1 MIFFIKNLLPSSCT
15 VSKLKLEMNHLEIKQ
30 ALAQESVPLIEI
42 PKPLEQLSE
51 SEIKRKAYIGK
62 VMTYALRNLTSKFVD
77 SGFQW
82 LLPVALSQSTDPL
95 WPDPGAS
102 IEKRIEVDIYGK
114 TVRTTASMI
123 IHKLI
128 AASLAYPK
136 LFILSPNIRIEK
148 AERAKTGKHIYEFT
162 QLDFEARDVSSK
174 YVMNLVEDAICN
186 LLTSLK
192 RDMKDE
198 LTFLCRCDTLAS
210 PKRPFKVYDRQ
221 ELEAKYGA
229 DWEEGISENTIDPVW
244 VMNIPREFY
253 DFEDF
258 KTGKWDNYDLFLPKY
273 GEVLSGAKREWEYE
287 KILKKIER
295 DKISKENYTLVLKL
309 AKQGKLKP
317 TAGGGIGMERL
328 VGWISG
334 VSHIAE
340 TQPFPRV
347 PGTVHDL

>member
-1 MIFFIKNLLPSSCT
+1 LFVTQSNIE
-15 VSKLKLEMNHLEIKQ
+15 LELMKSIQTLSQKS
-30 ALAQESVPLIEI
+30 APLIEI
-42 PKPLEQLSE
+42 PKPLERLSK
-51 SEIKRKAYIGK
+51 SEIRRKTSIGK
-62 VMTYALRNLTSKFVD
+62 VMTFTLKKLTSHFVD
-77 SGFQW
+77 NGFQW

-114 TVRTTASMI
+114 TVRATASMI

-162 QLDFEARDVSSK
+162 QLDFEARNVSSK
-174 YVMNLVEDAICN
+174 EVMNLVEDAICS
-186 LLTSLK
+186 LVTSLK
-192 RDMKDE
+192 REMKDE
-198 LTFLCRCDTLAS
+198 LTFLCTCDTIVS

-221 ELEAKYGA
+221 SLEAKFGA
-229 DWEEGISENTIDPVW
+229 DWEEGISEETTDPVW
-244 VMNIPREFY
+244 VTNIPREFY
-253 DFEDF
+253 DFEDP

-273 GEVLSGAKREWEYE
+273 GEVLSGAKREWEYN
-287 KILKKIER
+287 KILGKIER
-295 DKISKENYTLVLKL
+295 DQIKKENYTLVLKL
-309 AKQGKLKP
+309 AKERKLMP

-334 VSHIAE
+334 VKHIAE

-347 PGTVHDL
+347 PGTVNDL

>member
-1 MIFFIKNLLPSSCT
+1 
-15 VSKLKLEMNHLEIKQ
+15 
-30 ALAQESVPLIEI
+30 
-42 PKPLEQLSE
+42 
-51 SEIKRKAYIGK
+51 
-62 VMTYALRNLTSKFVD
+62 MTYTLRNLTSKFVD

-128 AASLAYPK
+128 ASSLAYPK

-148 AERAKTGKHIYEFT
+148 AERAKTGKHVYEFT
-162 QLDFEARDVSSK
+162 QLDFEARDASSK
-174 YVMNLVEDAICN
+174 DIMSLVEDALCS
-186 LLTSLK
+186 LVTSLK

-198 LTFLCRCDTLAS
+198 LTYLCRCDTLKV
-210 PKRPFKVYDRQ
+210 PRKPFKVYDRQ

-229 DWEEGISENTIDPVW
+229 DWETSLPNKTEDPVW
-244 VMNIPREFY
+244 VTNIPREFY

-258 KTGKWDNYDLFLPKY
+258 QTGKWDNYDLFLPQY
-273 GEVLSGAKREWEYE
+273 GEVLSGAKREWEYK

-295 DKISKENYTLVLKL
+295 DKINKDNYALVLKL

-317 TAGGGIGMERL
+317 CAGAGIGMERL
-328 VGWISG
+328 VAWIAGSK
-334 VSHIAE
+334 HIAE

>member
-1 MIFFIKNLLPSSCT
+1 MKLLKT
-15 VSKLKLEMNHLEIKQ
+15 KTQTQEEIP
-30 ALAQESVPLIEI
+30 VIEI
-42 PKPLEQLSE
+42 PKPLDQLSE
-51 SEIKRKAYIGK
+51 SEVKRKACIGK
-62 VMTYALRNLTSKFVD
+62 LMTYTLNNLTSQFVD
-77 SGFQW
+77 NGFEW

-162 QLDFEARDVSSK
+162 QLDFEARDASSK
-174 YVMNLVEDAICN
+174 AVMTLVETVICN
-186 LLTSLK
+186 LLKSLK

-198 LTFLCRCDTLAS
+198 LTALCRCDTLAL
-210 PKRPFKVYDRQ
+210 PKRPFKVYDKQ

-229 DWEEGISENTIDPVW
+229 DWEEGIAKETRDPVW
-244 VMNIPREFY
+244 VTNIPREFY

-258 KTGKWDNYDLFLPKY
+258 KTGKWDNYDLFLPQY
-273 GEVLSGAKREWEYE
+273 GEVLSGAKREWEYK

-295 DKISKENYTLVLKL
+295 DDVDKNNYALVLKL

-334 VSHIAE
+334 VKHIAE

-347 PGTVHDL
+347 PGTVNEL

>member
-1 MIFFIKNLLPSSCT
+1 LKNKRTIPQQCVT
-15 VSKLKLEMNHLEIKQ
+15 VEL
-30 ALAQESVPLIEI
+30 
-42 PKPLEQLSE
+42 PKPLDLLTDSE
-51 SEIKRKAYIGK
+51 LERKACIGRI
-62 VMTYALRNLTSKFVD
+62 MTYALKSLTSTFVD

-102 IEKRIEVDIYGK
+102 IDKRIEFDIYGK

-123 IHKLI
+123 IHKLV

-148 AERAKTGKHIYEFT
+148 SERAQTGKHIYEFT
-162 QLDFEARDVSSK
+162 QLDFEARDATSK
-174 YVMNLVEDAICN
+174 EILTLVETALCTLIA
-186 LLTSLK
+186 SLK
-192 RDMKDE
+192 KDMKAE
-198 LTFLCRCDTLAS
+198 LTILCRYDTLKV
-210 PKRPFKVYDRQ
+210 PKTPFKVYERT

-229 DWEEGISENTIDPVW
+229 DWEGLLPDEIDEPVW
-244 VMNIPREFY
+244 VTNIPREFY

-273 GEVLSGAKREWEYE
+273 GEVLSGAKREWEYK
-287 KILKKIER
+287 KILTKIER
-295 DKISKENYTLVLKL
+295 DQIRKDNYNLILKL
-309 AKQGKLKP
+309 AKEGKLKP

-328 VGWISG
+328 VAWITG
-334 VSHIAE
+334 AKHIGE

-347 PGTVHDL
+347 PGTVNEL

>member
-1 MIFFIKNLLPSSCT
+1 
-15 VSKLKLEMNHLEIKQ
+15 LKSKQ
-30 ALAQESVPLIEI
+30 ALSEESGALIEI
-42 PKPLEQLSE
+42 PKPLDKLSE

-62 VMTYALRNLTSKFVD
+62 VMTYTLQHLTSKFVD

-128 AASLAYPK
+128 ASSLAYPK

-148 AERAKTGKHIYEFT
+148 PERAKTGKHVYEFT
-162 QLDFEARDVSSK
+162 QLDFEARDASSK
-174 YVMNLVEDAICN
+174 YVMNLIEDMICS
-186 LLTSLK
+186 LVTSLK

-198 LTFLCRCDTLAS
+198 LTYLCRCDTLKL
-210 PKRPFKVYDRQ
+210 PRKPFKVYDRQ

-229 DWEEGISENTIDPVW
+229 DWEEGISKETSGPVW
-244 VMNIPREFY
+244 VTNIPREFY

-258 KTGKWDNYDLFLPKY
+258 KTGKWDNYDLFLPQY
-273 GEVLSGAKREWEYE
+273 GEVLSGAKREWAYE

-295 DKISKENYTLVLKL
+295 DKINKSNYALVLKL
-309 AKQGKLKP
+309 AKEGKLKP

-334 VSHIAE
+334 VKHIAE

>member
-1 MIFFIKNLLPSSCT
+1 MKLLKT
-15 VSKLKLEMNHLEIKQ
+15 ITLSKEAPI
-30 ALAQESVPLIEI
+30 IEI
-42 PKPLEQLSE
+42 PKPLDQLSE
-51 SEIKRKAYIGK
+51 SEVKRKACIGK
-62 VMTYALRNLTSKFVD
+62 LMTYTLNNLTSQFVD
-77 SGFQW
+77 NGFQW

-128 AASLAYPK
+128 ASSLAYPK

-162 QLDFEARDVSSK
+162 QLDFEARDASSK
-174 YVMNLVEDAICN
+174 DVMNLVEEVICN
-186 LLTSLK
+186 LLKSLK
-192 RDMKDE
+192 QDMKDE
-198 LTFLCRCDTLAS
+198 LTSLCRCDTLEL
-210 PKRPFKVYDRQ
+210 PTIPFKVYNRQ

-229 DWEEGISENTIDPVW
+229 DWEEDIAKETSDPVW
-244 VMNIPREFY
+244 VTNIPREFY

-258 KTGKWDNYDLFLPKY
+258 KTGKWDNYDLFLPQY

-295 DKISKENYTLVLKL
+295 DDVNKDNYALVLKL
-309 AKQGKLKP
+309 AKEGKLKP

-334 VSHIAE
+334 VKHIAE

-347 PGTVHDL
+347 PGTVHEL

>member
-1 MIFFIKNLLPSSCT
+1 METETL
-15 VSKLKLEMNHLEIKQ
+15 SKETPI
-30 ALAQESVPLIEI
+30 IEI

-51 SEIKRKAYIGK
+51 SEVERKACIGK
-62 VMTYALRNLTSKFVD
+62 LMTYALNNLTSQFVTN
-77 SGFQW
+77 GFQW

-102 IEKRIEVDIYGK
+102 IEKRIEIDIYGK

-128 AASLAYPK
+128 ASSLAYPK

-148 AERAKTGKHIYEFT
+148 PERAKTGKHIYEFT
-162 QLDFEARDVSSK
+162 QLDFEARDASSK
-174 YVMNLVEDAICN
+174 EVMELVEKVICN
-186 LLTSLK
+186 LLTSMK
-192 RDMKDE
+192 HDMKDE
-198 LTFLCRCDTLAS
+198 LTLLCRCDTIEV

-229 DWEEGISENTIDPVW
+229 DWEEGIAKETSDPVW
-244 VMNIPREFY
+244 VTNIPREFY

-258 KTGKWDNYDLFLPKY
+258 KTGKWDNYDLFLPQY

-295 DKISKENYTLVLKL
+295 DDVNKDNYALVLKL
-309 AKQGKLKP
+309 AKEGKLKP

-334 VSHIAE
+334 VEHIAE

-347 PGTVHDL
+347 PGTVHEL